1 MNRQQLRDAA
11 LATPECIIY
20 GNTGKSHELASKA
33 LHAAQEA
40 FALARLAHEEAS
52 RVLHAAKAAFDLAGL
67 ADQIAER
74 AYHSTPEFQALQNDW
89 SNQ

>member
-11 LATPECIIY
+11 LATPECIMY

-40 FALARLAHEEAS
+40 FALARLA
-52 RVLHAAKAAFDLAGL
+52 
-67 ADQIAER
+67 DQRAER